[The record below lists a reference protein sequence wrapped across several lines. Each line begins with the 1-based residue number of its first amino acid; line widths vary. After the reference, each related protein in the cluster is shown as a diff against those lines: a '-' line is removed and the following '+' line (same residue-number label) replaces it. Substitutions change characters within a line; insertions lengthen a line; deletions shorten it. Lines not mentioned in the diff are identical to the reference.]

1 VSRFLDRFFDKRRTV
16 MKVSE
21 QDDNTA
27 VLTFRR
33 DIDSYIGVLLTDLG
47 FVVISLMIALSSTA
61 ADRNLSEVPTVPDWA
76 FAGFVM
82 LSATIMVAFG
92 LPRSGASDADG
103 RIILRTAVTTVS
115 LALMAIMTGALS
127 GLTLPLA
134 VPMIFSAC
142 LFIMMTV
149 SRAIFARLNSRQLP
163 GRRPTTDPVDKMPT
177 ADVFLGRTETG
188 EDTLDGLYGLD
199 TYVGKSVLVSGA
211 GGSIGSEL
219 CRQLIHLRPGRLIL
233 FDLSEVALFDVH
245 RTLLQTASAA
255 QVELVPV
262 LGSVTDGMLVAQVL
276 AQQSVDI
283 VLHAAAYKHVSL
295 VQRNPLAGLSN
306 NALGTHVLTTA
317 AVQAG
322 VERFI
327 LVSSDKAMRPSGV
340 MGVSKRLAELI
351 VQDIAHRM
359 GDDGPIL
366 SIVRFGNV
374 LGSSGSVVPIFQDQ
388 IRRGGPVTVTDPHAT
403 RYFMTVSEAGRL
415 VLHAGAMS
423 RGGEIFVLDMG
434 KPVRILDLA
443 LQAIV
448 AAGRTIRSPKVPYGE
463 IAVEIV
469 GLGEGEN
476 RHEQA
481 LCDGTEKATAHHRIF
496 CLEDAGLSEFEVA
509 EILRALRNAI
519 ASGQPEEAFSA
530 LARRIPGFRNPTD
543 PEETLPIAHIS

>member
-1 VSRFLDRFFDKRRTV
+1 
-16 MKVSE
+16 
-21 QDDNTA
+21 
-27 VLTFRR
+27 
-33 DIDSYIGVLLTDLG
+33 
-47 FVVISLMIALSSTA
+47 
-61 ADRNLSEVPTVPDWA
+61 
-76 FAGFVM
+76 
-82 LSATIMVAFG
+82 
-92 LPRSGASDADG
+92 
-103 RIILRTAVTTVS
+103 
-115 LALMAIMTGALS
+115 
-127 GLTLPLA
+127 
-134 VPMIFSAC
+134 
-142 LFIMMTV
+142 
-149 SRAIFARLNSRQLP
+149 
-163 GRRPTTDPVDKMPT
+163 
-177 ADVFLGRTETG
+177 VFLGRTETG

-295 VQRNPLAGLSN
+295 VQRNPLVGLSN

-388 IRRGGPVTVTDPHAT
+388 ISRGGPVTVTDPHAT

-415 VLHAGAMS
+415 VLYAGAMS

-469 GLGEGEN
+469 GLCEGEN

-509 EILRALRNAI
+509 EILRSLRNAI